1 MISSGTR
8 KLTILKKILV
18 NLLFI
23 ILLKCRMRSC
33 TLKRIKLCTSK
44 LDSLIAR
51 YLYTNLP
58 SWLYGA
64 ISLMFFINMQGLD
77 IFLTEQLFSR
87 SLAVQVMISK
97 SSFRPYL
104 MLFSRLQYYYQGKK
118 LLNML
123 PLSDR
128 KPVLTRIFMLVFSK

>member
-8 KLTILKKILV
+8 KLTILKKISV

-33 TLKRIKLCTSK
+33 TMTRIKLFTSK
-44 LDSLIAR
+44 LDALIAR

-64 ISLMFFINMQGLD
+64 ISLMFFINMQVLD
-77 IFLTEQLFSR
+77 IFLTEQLCSR
-87 SLAVQVMISK
+87 LIAVKVVISK
-97 SSFRPYL
+97 ASFRPQL
-104 MLFSRLQYYYQGKK
+104 MLFIRLQSSYQVKK
-118 LLNML
+118 LLNMS
-123 PLSDR
+123 PLSYR